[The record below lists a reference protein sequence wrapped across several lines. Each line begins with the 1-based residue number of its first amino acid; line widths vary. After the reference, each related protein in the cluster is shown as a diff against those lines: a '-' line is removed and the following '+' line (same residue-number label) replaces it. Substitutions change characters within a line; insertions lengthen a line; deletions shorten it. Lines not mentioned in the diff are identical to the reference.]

1 MKANYKMSYEKAHIL
16 TLKSDNDKIT
26 EVMRLVKKEDV
37 NLFYRAKGRV
47 KDIQDE
53 LKNLIF
59 EAQFEYDSF
68 TGKRYKADSRERRED
83 NFTIGTLKF
92 Y

>member
-1 MKANYKMSYEKAHIL
+1 MKAAYWMSAEKAHIL
-16 TLKSDNDKIT
+16 TMQNDSDKIT
-26 EVMRLVKKEDV
+26 EVMSIVEKQDK

-59 EAQFEYDSF
+59 EAQYDYDSF
-68 TGKRYKADSRERRED
+68 TGKRYSDRKVTRDD
-83 NFTIGTLKF
+83 NYTVGKLKF